1 MVSDK
6 SVDLICGL
14 CDVVGR
20 IVVSSKDGN
29 RYVWMKGSQEAVAK
43 DRLHKRDYS
52 NFEEVLGND

>member
-1 MVSDK
+1 
-6 SVDLICGL
+6 
-14 CDVVGR
+14 
-20 IVVSSKDGN
+20 VVSSKDGN